1 MMGGMMG
8 GSLFGSSDPFSM
20 MSTGGFSSTSSF
32 GGGFG
37 GGGFTSVS
45 SSTSFVNG
53 KQVQKTVRNENGV
66 ETVEIRENGVLT
78 QKTVNG
84 QQQAITENQ
93 NSSNSGVQAIR
104 NSRSGG
110 SSSRS
115 SRGHRQVAVDPHQ
128 QINIR
133 QRQHRSRPHTVH
145 NIGLNDF
152 AQSDDDFSR
161 QMQQAMA
168 ESQRQASAAFFSNP
182 FGSMFGQGGF
192 PF

>member
-1 MMGGMMG
+1 MGESMMGGMMS
-8 GSLFGSSDPFSM
+8 GSLFGSSDPFNM

-66 ETVEIRENGVLT
+66 ETVEVRENGVLT

-84 QQQAITENQ
+84 QQQAISNQ

-104 NSRSGG
+104 NSRSG
-110 SSSRS
+110 SSRS
-115 SRGHRQVAVDPHQ
+115 SRGNNQ
-128 QINIR
+128 N
-133 QRQHRSRPHTVH
+133 
-145 NIGLNDF
+145 
-152 AQSDDDFSR
+152 
-161 QMQQAMA
+161 
-168 ESQRQASAAFFSNP
+168 FFS
-182 FGSMFGQGGF
+182 FW
-192 PF
+192 